1 MKNLTQL
8 QNIIAAIKNL
18 KKKTI
23 SKGSHFMTHN
33 AARTCDSFKIGQCG
47 AKFTEEWKAPFGQ
60 IQVDHSAGNKFYL
73 PINLKHPSSVFPD
86 CIYKIKL

>member
-1 MKNLTQL
+1 MIYMKNLTQL

-33 AARTCDSFKIGQCG
+33 AARMCDSFKIGQCG
-47 AKFTEEWKAPFGQ
+47 AKFTEE
-60 IQVDHSAGNKFYL
+60 
-73 PINLKHPSSVFPD
+73 
-86 CIYKIKL
+86 